1 MMNRHHPS
9 CVCLQE
15 VMLENNNYNLG
26 REYEF
31 YAAVPLGLRSKGGT
45 AIAVRKDIH
54 HNRLNLRTTLQ
65 VVALEICLVGRGKRT
80 LCSIYLPPTEQVTE
94 QELIDLLE
102 QLPAP
107 LILLGDFNAHNP
119 LWGSEKMSTRGRILE
134 NILDKFNLLC
144 LNEKE
149 ETYYRAFDGIK
160 STIDLTLTSITIAP
174 EYRWSKEYE
183 LKGSDHFPIFL
194 EDEREI
200 SIKQQQR
207 WNIGR
212 ANWMQF

>member
-1 MMNRHHPS
+1 M
-9 CVCLQE
+9 
-15 VMLENNNYNLG
+15 G
-26 REYEF
+26 
-31 YAAVPLGLRSKGGT
+31 
-45 AIAVRKDIH
+45 
-54 HNRLNLRTTLQ
+54 
-65 VVALEICLVGRGKRT
+65 
-80 LCSIYLPPTEQVTE
+80 CSIYLPPTEQVTE
-94 QELIDLLE
+94 QDLIDLLE

-174 EYRWSKEYE
+174 EYSWSKEYE
-183 LKGSDHFPIFL
+183 LRGSDYFPIFL
-194 EDEREI
+194 EERTVKVRITNRNYQMKNEE
-200 SIKQQQR
+200 
-207 WNIGR
+207 GR
-212 ANWMQF
+212 RRG

>member
-1 MMNRHHPS
+1 MNRHHPS

-134 NILDKFNLLC
+134 NILDRFNLLC

-149 ETYYRAFDGIK
+149 ETYYRAFDGAK
-160 STIDLTLTSITIAP
+160 STIDLTISSTTIAP
-174 EYRWSKEYE
+174 EYRWSKEY
-183 LKGSDHFPIFL
+183 
-194 EDEREI
+194 
-200 SIKQQQR
+200 
-207 WNIGR
+207 
-212 ANWMQF
+212 

>member
-1 MMNRHHPS
+1 
-9 CVCLQE
+9 
-15 VMLENNNYNLG
+15 MLENINYNLG

-54 HNRLNLRTTLQ
+54 HNKINLRTTLQ

-80 LCSIYLPPTEQVTE
+80 LCSIYLPPTDQVTE

-119 LWGSEKMSTRGRILE
+119 LWGSEKMSTRGRMLE
-134 NILDKFNLLC
+134 VFDLLC

-149 ETYYRAFDGIK
+149 ETYYRALDGCK
-160 STIDLTLTSITIAP
+160 STIDVAI
-174 EYRWSKEYE
+174 
-183 LKGSDHFPIFL
+183 
-194 EDEREI
+194 EI
-200 SIKQQQR
+200 RDI
-207 WNIGR
+207 
-212 ANWMQF
+212 